1 MREVVLY
8 MSVSV
13 NGLVAS
19 DREHPGVAIAVA
31 DVKQWKLEQISSAG
45 AHLMGHTTYAE
56 KSGYWPGSDDAY
68 ATPMNDIPKIVF
80 STTLDDDEATWR
92 VTRVARGDLA
102 AEIAD
107 IKTEPFVVVWGGAP
121 RRRCAGRARPDRRVP
136 PARPTD
142 ADEYRLLVQP
152 MVLGSGRALFDTVPS
167 ARHLDLVASA
177 PIRSGIVLQIY
188 RP

>member
-142 ADEYRLLVQP
+142 GAGQ
-152 MVLGSGRALFDTVPS
+152 
-167 ARHLDLVASA
+167 
-177 PIRSGIVLQIY
+177 RSGPVRHGAERSPSGPGRVGAHPQRHRAADLPTRAVLT
-188 RP
+188 RG